1 MTTNKFETAV
11 ASLNQTKTQAAAQ
24 AYAAG
29 ASILVW
35 QSMPSWMSAASVA
48 QKFCIAFAFFAPCLL
63 IMKVAL
69 GWF

>member
-1 MTTNKFETAV
+1 MTTDKFETAV
-11 ASLNQTKTQAAAQ
+11 SSLNQAKTQAEAQ

-35 QSMPSWMSAASVA
+35 QVMPKWMAMASVA

-69 GWF
+69 GWY